1 LITYHIANAAH
12 TTPMNVTALTW
23 TIPAPLLAVELALAA
38 ADVALA
44 VEAAVLDAAL
54 SLGLPLCCAPV
65 NATLSDE
72 IANVVVVEAKVT
84 PVPLTHS
91 ELPGAPSVKLTPAH
105 WN

>member
-1 LITYHIANAAH
+1 
-12 TTPMNVTALTW
+12 MNVTALTW
-23 TIPAPLLAVELALAA
+23 TIPAPLAAAVALAP

-44 VEAAVLDAAL
+44 VEEAVLDAAL

-72 IANVVVVEAKVT
+72 TLNEFVVEAKVR

-91 ELPGAPSVKLTPAH
+91 ELPCAPAVKLTPAH
-105 WN
+105 